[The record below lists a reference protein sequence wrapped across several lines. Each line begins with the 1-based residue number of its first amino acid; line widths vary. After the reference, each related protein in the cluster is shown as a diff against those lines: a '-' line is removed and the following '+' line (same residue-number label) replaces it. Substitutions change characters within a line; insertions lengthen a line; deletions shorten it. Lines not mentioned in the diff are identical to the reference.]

1 MGASPS
7 GRLNAVPKEAAF
19 SPPGRVNLRALSG
32 RPGSAHPIGP
42 PETSCYDP
50 HPYEHLLRP
59 PLREDPYD
67 MKTILAVSVLIASV
81 TLVNSSPSV
90 GGATASAVFTGPPLH
105 CQVPCGIY
113 GDKMRIDMLMED
125 CATIEKA
132 MTTLQA
138 MDAEESPSKN
148 QMVRWVM
155 TKEQHAQS
163 IQDTVAAYWLA
174 QRIKA
179 PKDFIRKSG
188 LDDGINKYYA
198 QLKSMHQIT
207 VAAMKCKQTTD
218 KSHVD
223 ALRKAANE
231 FSAGYFT
238 AEDLKHLN
246 EHEHSAGK

>member
-1 MGASPS
+1 
-7 GRLNAVPKEAAF
+7 
-19 SPPGRVNLRALSG
+19 
-32 RPGSAHPIGP
+32 
-42 PETSCYDP
+42 
-50 HPYEHLLRP
+50 
-59 PLREDPYD
+59 
-67 MKTILAVSVLIASV
+67 
-81 TLVNSSPSV
+81 
-90 GGATASAVFTGPPLH
+90 
-105 CQVPCGIY
+105 
-113 GDKMRIDMLMED
+113 MRIDMLMED

-132 MTTLQA
+132 MTTLKA

-174 QRIKA
+174 QRVKA
-179 PKDFIRKSG
+179 PKDASG
-188 LDDGINKYYA
+188 AGKYQS

-223 ALRKAANE
+223 ALRKAASE

-238 AEDLKHLN
+238 AEDLEHLN
-246 EHEHSAGK
+246 KHEHSDHK